1 MHIWLRRPGLTYPKE
16 ALRRPPRVSPVR
28 RAISS
33 VAKPR
38 RAARGIMA
46 TKLTTKIAILFIS
59 GRAPRTMP
67 TGAAISN
74 MLIHELNKVRWIW
87 FPKVKGSLGWT
98 FLNKRW
104 SFFFFGSSAG
114 PELGVSTGSFSS
126 FTRLRICAPVSTAV
140 KSEPGATVSP
150 ELSGL
155 SRSGPARSAP
165 PSLLVLAS
173 APWLKAPYA
182 PVGAVCE
189 CSIGEPVSTSSSS
202 GRRRW
207 ASPSHV

>member
-1 MHIWLRRPGLTYPKE
+1 MEMTCKTYPKE
-16 ALRRPPRVSPVR
+16 AFKRPPRVSPVR

-46 TKLTTKIAILFIS
+46 MKLTTKMAMGFMF
-59 GRAPRTMP
+59 GMAPKAMP
-67 TGAAISN
+67 TGAATSS
-74 MLIHELNKVRWIW
+74 MLIHELRRVRWIW
-87 FPKVKGSLGWT
+87 FPTVKGSLGWT
-98 FLNKRW
+98 FLNRRW

-114 PELGVSTGSFSS
+114 SEPPGDSTGSFSIR
-126 FTRLRICAPVSTAV
+126 TRLRIWAPVSTAV
-140 KSEPGATVSP
+140 KSEPGAWEATTVSP

-155 SRSGPARSAP
+155 SRSRS
-165 PSLLVLAS
+165 SLLVLPS
-173 APWLKAPYA
+173 AAWLNVPNA

-189 CSIGEPVSTSSSS
+189 CSIGEPASRSSSS
-202 GRRRW
+202 GKPRC